1 MQCRVGAEHQKAA
14 RFCGLS
20 LNNTD
25 ERIDPADIHP
35 LFFGYRA
42 SPDTRR
48 LIVDCGAWLAF
59 PKGMIV
65 PG

>member
-1 MQCRVGAEHQKAA
+1 METFDRVRPQLA
-14 RFCGLS
+14 R
-20 LNNTD
+20 D
-25 ERIDPADIHP
+25 EKIDPTDIHP

-48 LIVDCGAWLAF
+48 LIADSGAWLAF